1 MTPDSLTN
9 SIGPILIILC
19 VVILVLAVAVIWL
32 VIKTHRM
39 EKQYQAL
46 TAGTDGG
53 SLEAVLNEHVEQV
66 RLAVT
71 RTSELDALA
80 RRLEREGRDHI
91 QHVGFQRFNPF
102 RDAGGDQS
110 FALALADQDGNGVV
124 LSSLHSR
131 DSTRVYGKPLAGWES
146 PYPLTEEERAVINQ
160 ARNDSR

>member
-1 MTPDSLTN
+1 MTTNSLTN
-9 SIGPILIILC
+9 NIGPILIILG
-19 VVILVLAVAVIWL
+19 VVILILAIAVVWL
-32 VIKTHRM
+32 VVKTRGM
-39 EKQYQAL
+39 EKQYQSL

-53 SLEAVLNEHVEQV
+53 SLEAVLNGHVEQV
-66 RLAVT
+66 RLAVNK
-71 RTSELDALA
+71 TSELDALA

-131 DSTRVYGKPLAGWES
+131 DNTRVYGKPLAGWES
-146 PYPLTEEERAVINQ
+146 PYPLTDEERAVINQ